1 MADPLFLLDSN
12 ICIYVLTGGPET
24 VRRRVQNQEPGDL
37 VTSAIAFAEVM
48 TGIRSPEEIANAE
61 AFFAVV
67 EVLPFDKVA
76 ARTYA
81 TMPFRR
87 ARFDRLIA
95 AHALSLD
102 LTLVTANVRDFADV
116 PGLRVENWVAPA

>member
-1 MADPLFLLDSN
+1 
-12 ICIYVLTGGPET
+12 
-24 VRRRVQNQEPGDL
+24 
-37 VTSAIAFAEVM
+37 M